1 MSPRNPKPRIGR
13 PLLPQQQRKSMMIC
27 ARTDQTTYRDLRRA
41 ADSAGLRLTDWIRT
55 RLTQAA
61 RRELT

>member
-1 MSPRNPKPRIGR
+1 M
-13 PLLPQQQRKSMMIC
+13 LPQQQRKSMMIC

-55 RLTQAA
+55 RLAQAA